1 MHVNLN
7 SPSAVAAS
15 EVMQYVEITI
25 LAIRDIGIELEV
37 VNTRRVVTKH
47 NDLVVAK
54 SEMSGHRATSFT
66 EDTIFRAARSV
77 APSGPRITIGLS
89 DFCAGNAVFKIIAHL
104 CESIAANEGNHR
116 NE

>member
-1 MHVNLN
+1 M
-7 SPSAVAAS
+7 
-15 EVMQYVEITI
+15 
-25 LAIRDIGIELEV
+25 
-37 VNTRRVVTKH
+37 VTKH
-47 NDLVVAK
+47 DDLVVAE

-104 CESIAANEGNHR
+104 CESIATNEGNHR